1 MSNEKFKRSFSALL
15 KRVGDKA
22 DLVVRKTALE
32 LLTGMVEKSPVDTG
46 RFRGAWVCGIGV
58 VNNDNE
64 QPEDKSGSS
73 SIARTAAALPAW
85 KPGQT
90 IWLTNSLPYS
100 RVLEFGREDGSP
112 GSKQA
117 PGGMVR
123 ITVQNYA
130 TFLENA
136 VKGMS

>member
-32 LLTGMVEKSPVDTG
+32 LHSSMVRMSPVDTG
-46 RFRGAWVCGIGV
+46 RFRSNWQSGFGSANIDTGSPENSDAIGRA
-58 VNNDNE
+58 
-64 QPEDKSGSS
+64 S
-73 SIARTAAALPAW
+73 AALESW

-100 RVLEFGREDGSP
+100 RALEYGH
-112 GSKQA
+112 SKQA

-123 ITVQNYA
+123 LTIQNYA
-130 TFLENA
+130 AFLENA